1 MKVQIETLGCKV
13 NSVEAESIAELFG
26 KNVKKYRKEAGLT
39 QEHLSERLGI
49 SQKHLSIIETGT
61 QFASAS
67 LIGRISKELNVS
79 LEYLLTGEEQKS
91 SLSELTENEQTIVR
105 VFKDLTDTQQG
116 EIIGR
121 AKVMA
126 EQNGEEY
133 LRKES
138 VS

>member
-1 MKVQIETLGCKV
+1 MTVAERIFQILE
-13 NSVEAESIAELFG
+13 E
-26 KNVKKYRKEAGLT
+26 KK
-39 QEHLSERLGI
+39 I
-49 SQKHLSIIETGT
+49 SQKAFSEAVGANEKTVSAWRSRGTKPSID
-61 QFASAS
+61 
-67 LIGRISKELNVS
+67 LIVPIAKELNVS

-91 SLSELTENEQTIVR
+91 SLPELTENEQAIVK

-126 EQNGEEY
+126 EQNDKEY

>member
-1 MKVQIETLGCKV
+1 MTVAERIFQILE
-13 NSVEAESIAELFG
+13 E
-26 KNVKKYRKEAGLT
+26 KK
-39 QEHLSERLGI
+39 I
-49 SQKHLSIIETGT
+49 SQKAFSEAVGANEKTVSAWRSRGTKPSID
-61 QFASAS
+61 
-67 LIGRISKELNVS
+67 LIVPIAKELNVS

-91 SLSELTENEQTIVR
+91 SLPELTENEQAIVK
-105 VFKDLTDTQQG
+105 VFKELTDTQQG

-126 EQNGEEY
+126 EQNGEVY

>member
-1 MKVQIETLGCKV
+1 MYKRIQDLCKANNTTITALCTEVTGSPGNLATWKKGYMRSDFLLAVANKLGC
-13 NSVEAESIAELFG
+13 S
-26 KNVKKYRKEAGLT
+26 T
-39 QEHLSERLGI
+39 D
-49 SQKHLSIIETGT
+49 
-61 QFASAS
+61 
-67 LIGRISKELNVS
+67 
-79 LEYLLTGEEQKS
+79 YLLTGKGAEKS
-91 SLSELTENEQTIVR
+91 SLPELTENEQTIVK

-138 VS
+138 V